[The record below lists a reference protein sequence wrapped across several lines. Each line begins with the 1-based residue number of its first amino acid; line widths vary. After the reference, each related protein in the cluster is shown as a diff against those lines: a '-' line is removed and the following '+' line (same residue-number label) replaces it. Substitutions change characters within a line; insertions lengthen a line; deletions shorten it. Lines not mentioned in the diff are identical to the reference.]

1 MLDVTT
7 FLDFWEKAEK
17 LVKIEA
23 KEAIFYLKGLGTETL
38 SKTRIV
44 VK

>member
-1 MLDVTT
+1 MLEVTDI
-7 FLDFWEKAEK
+7 LHFWEKAEK

-23 KEAIFYLKGLGTETL
+23 KEAIFYLTGLGTETL
-38 SKTRIV
+38 SKTRTV